1 MQSVFFRHDVSGELA
16 KKFFECVG
24 CNLASVRM
32 ACPDTEEG
40 AEVLDGVVVDWK
52 NRMGILKLKQAI
64 RRCGCDDMMAAARKR
79 VVSLPSDPPSS
90 KVSEVDDVKGKSVTS
105 GASTSKSSASLAIA
119 AKLPSKTSSSAITVS
134 ADGAAV
140 AAGSKAVPKSSAA
153 ASAVVVGVDGGVD
166 GGLEMISSGESEDS
180 ASSDGDSDEAT
191 SSSKKPREV
200 KCLNQ
205 FLIPS
210 RTRR

>member
-1 MQSVFFRHDVSGELA
+1 M
-16 KKFFECVG
+16 
-24 CNLASVRM
+24 
-32 ACPDTEEG
+32 
-40 AEVLDGVVVDWK
+40 
-52 NRMGILKLKQAI
+52 
-64 RRCGCDDMMAAARKR
+64 
-79 VVSLPSDPPSS
+79 
-90 KVSEVDDVKGKSVTS
+90 
-105 GASTSKSSASLAIA
+105 
-119 AKLPSKTSSSAITVS
+119 LPSKTSSSAITVS

-140 AAGSKAVPKSSAA
+140 AAGSEAVPKSSAA
-153 ASAVVVGVDGGVD
+153 ASAVDGGVD

-180 ASSDGDSDEAT
+180 ASSDGDSDVAT

>member
-1 MQSVFFRHDVSGELA
+1 M
-16 KKFFECVG
+16 
-24 CNLASVRM
+24 
-32 ACPDTEEG
+32 
-40 AEVLDGVVVDWK
+40 
-52 NRMGILKLKQAI
+52 
-64 RRCGCDDMMAAARKR
+64 
-79 VVSLPSDPPSS
+79 
-90 KVSEVDDVKGKSVTS
+90 
-105 GASTSKSSASLAIA
+105 
-119 AKLPSKTSSSAITVS
+119 LPSKTSSSAITVS

-140 AAGSKAVPKSSAA
+140 AAGSEAVPKSSAA

-180 ASSDGDSDEAT
+180 ASSDGDSDVAT